1 MFFYFKYF
9 LKNYNIADP
18 IEQFEVFFLSCFS
31 IVDSTT
37 LLLLINSIFLFFL
50 FYNLPRQNII
60 GYCMV
65 KLLFFFKNLFFIFF
79 TEKQQAFFAFFF
91 YLFIFI
97 FFNNLIGLLPYTYTL
112 TSSFLLT
119 LFLAFIVISG
129 IAWLGFEQRR
139 WSFFNVFFPKGVPVI
154 ILFLLV
160 VLELI
165 SYLVRLF
172 SLSLRLF
179 ANLLAGHL
187 LLKILLSFF
196 WFLLLSASNIFFLSI
211 FFFGFLI
218 VGIIFLEILIAFLQA
233 YVFVFLSLI
242 YLHEIF

>member
-1 MFFYFKYF
+1 MFFFYINF
-9 LKNYNIADP
+9 LKNHNISDP
-18 IEQFEVFFLSCFS
+18 IEQFEVFFLNSFLT
-31 IVDSTT
+31 VDTNV
-37 LLLLINSIFLFFL
+37 LILLINSIFIFFL
-50 FYNLPRQNII
+50 FYNLPRYNII
-60 GYCMV
+60 SYCMV
-65 KLLFFFKNLFFIFF
+65 KLFFFFKNLFFIFF
-79 TEKQQAFFAFFF
+79 TLAQQAFFAFFF

-119 LFLAFIVISG
+119 LFLAFLVISG
-129 IAWLGFEQRR
+129 IAWLSFEQRR
-139 WSFFNVFFPKGVPVI
+139 WSFFSIFFPQGVPVM

-160 VLELI
+160 ILELI
-165 SYLVRLF
+165 SYIVRLF

-196 WFLLLSASNIFFLSI
+196 WFLLLSASNIFFVGII
-211 FFFGFLI
+211 FFGLLI
-218 VGIIFLEILIAFLQA
+218 VGIIFLEVLIAFLQA